1 MALRDDEQRT
11 LTEIEQ
17 CLVEEDPRLAHQF
30 AKRPAAGSLAT
41 VIAGVVL
48 TFGTGLAVLTLG
60 IRLAS
65 PALVLLGVVAT
76 AAFPALVGWGLSS
89 HHREVRRQD
98 RR

>member
-11 LTEIEQ
+11 LTEIER

-30 AKRPAAGSLAT
+30 AERPAAGALAT

-48 TFGTGLAVLTLG
+48 TFGTGLAVLAMG

-65 PALVLLGVVAT
+65 PTLVLVGVVAT
-76 AAFPALVGWGLSS
+76 AAFPALAGWVLSS
-89 HHREVRRQD
+89 HHREVRRQN